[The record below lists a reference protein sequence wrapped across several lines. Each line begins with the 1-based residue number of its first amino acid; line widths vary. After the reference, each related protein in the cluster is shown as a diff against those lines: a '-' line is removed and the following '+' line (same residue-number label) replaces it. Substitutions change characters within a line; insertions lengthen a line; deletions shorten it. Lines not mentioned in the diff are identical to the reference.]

1 MIDDSYRLIVCCLQ
15 SLIFF
20 TKRGFYKTFSL
31 TRNSPVDPDES
42 QAIDKSKKRKLSEG
56 EDCLIIKEVIFFLH
70 FRKSL
75 TLTLSLN
82 LLFFSTVNWLWFK
95 GLLFVCCKMVL
106 TLNQRF
112 LGIDIKLN
120 DFKNL

>member
-20 TKRGFYKTFSL
+20 TKRGFCKTFSL

-42 QAIDKSKKRKLSEG
+42 QAIDMSKKRKLSEG

-82 LLFFSTVNWLWFK
+82 
-95 GLLFVCCKMVL
+95 
-106 TLNQRF
+106 
-112 LGIDIKLN
+112 
-120 DFKNL
+120 

>member
-20 TKRGFYKTFSL
+20 TKRGFYKTLSL

-42 QAIDKSKKRKLSEG
+42 QAIDMSKKRKLSEG
-56 EDCLIIKEVIFFLH
+56 EDCLITKEVIFFLH

-82 LLFFSTVNWLWFK
+82 
-95 GLLFVCCKMVL
+95 
-106 TLNQRF
+106 
-112 LGIDIKLN
+112 
-120 DFKNL
+120 

>member
-42 QAIDKSKKRKLSEG
+42 QAIDMSKKRKLSEG
-56 EDCLIIKEVIFFLH
+56 EDCLIIKEVIFFFTFQKISH
-70 FRKSL
+70 SYSL
-75 TLTLSLN
+75 PQLT
-82 LLFFSTVNWLWFK
+82 FFFN
-95 GLLFVCCKMVL
+95 CKLALV
-106 TLNQRF
+106 
-112 LGIDIKLN
+112 
-120 DFKNL
+120 